1 MQCGL
6 CEIAFDREMGNEF
19 LYNDFS
25 LSVKIEHNRPAFCV
39 INGYIYEKNKLLTFC
54 LMHFL

>member
-6 CEIAFDREMGNEF
+6 CEIAFDREMSNEF

-39 INGYIYEKNKLLTFC
+39 INGYIYEKTNYLLFA
-54 LMHFL
+54 